1 MKGRAYGNLGKS
13 YQSLG
18 DYQKAIDYH
27 NKRLKIAIEIGDRAR
42 KIIAYRDIV
51 T

>member
-27 NKRLKIAIEIGDRAR
+27 NKRLKIAIEIGDWAR